1 MITSL
6 LVFAR
11 EAPTGP
17 VFGVFCA
24 VAAIVMA
31 SQTLSTYR
39 RGFMYR
45 GRSDRVYRSEDPKGF
60 RRWLLV
66 QSSFVV
72 ALTVFSVL
80 AFLG

>member
-1 MITSL
+1 MIMTL
-6 LVFAR
+6 LLFAR

-24 VAAIVMA
+24 VGAIVMA
-31 SQTLSTYR
+31 SQTVSTYR

-45 GRSDRVYRSEDPKGF
+45 GRSDRVYRNKDPKGF
-60 RRWLLV
+60 QRWLFV
-66 QSSFVV
+66 QSGFVI
-72 ALTVFSVL
+72 ALAALSVF